1 MNSFLEQTAHS
12 IVRHI
17 EWSQLSNTTLVL
29 PSHRAGLVLKNE
41 LMRLQQEQGHKAVWS
56 PDVKTLT
63 QLQDALSPLYA
74 EDELFTIVR
83 LYRHYRRL
91 NEGDTDLMPLDMFYG
106 WGRQMIADFTNVD
119 ASMPA
124 EQVAN
129 FFDNTIAANTL
140 EQLQLDQDIR
150 ERLNTLIN
158 PNAQHADDSIYSRYS
173 VIWDQLFELYKALHA
188 EMAAEQKG
196 YAGMRQRAVIKT

>member
-1 MNSFLEQTAHS
+1 MESFLRQTAQS
-12 IVRHI
+12 IVQHI
-17 EWSQLSNTTLVL
+17 NWSQLSNTTLVL

-41 LMRLQQEQGHKAVWS
+41 LMRLQQATGQKAIWS

-129 FFDNTIAANTL
+129 FFDNTIAAHTL
-140 EQLQLDQDIR
+140 EQLQLDEATR
-150 ERLNTLIN
+150 ERLNALIH
-158 PNAQHADDSIYSRYS
+158 PHARHDADSLYSRY
-173 VIWDQLFELYKALHA
+173 
-188 EMAAEQKG
+188 
-196 YAGMRQRAVIKT
+196 